1 MSMLLKKITQAKTN
15 YFGTPFGKDAFYLD
29 MSNLSKKDHALLSNI
44 LVCCYGVLLYWD
56 PISNRVYLNSEI
68 YPCGEILIDHFD
80 KMGEICADP
89 DLDHLIAKTVHG
101 VISGFS
107 NTNSSIERFIENE
120 SCVVQHVEIDEQIHR
135 NFIWENAK
143 MIA

>member
-89 DLDHLIAKTVHG
+89 DLDHLIAKNRSLG
-101 VISGFS
+101 YLWIFKYQ
-107 NTNSSIERFIENE
+107 F
-120 SCVVQHVEIDEQIHR
+120 QY
-135 NFIWENAK
+135 
-143 MIA
+143 